1 MIETTKWN
9 LYFSVAFIWKFVILN
24 NDVSSNLH
32 MDDLTMAKKI
42 GDKGFCNLHALNNAF
57 QQRNQNNHEI
67 FTGVTF

>member
-1 MIETTKWN
+1 
-9 LYFSVAFIWKFVILN
+9 
-24 NDVSSNLH
+24 